1 MKFFNK
7 KEQVIDLQLTQY
19 GKQQLSKGKFKPT
32 YYAFYDDGI
41 LYDSQ
46 WANVSESQNSAQE
59 RIKEVPTL
67 ETQYNFSSIE
77 ERVKKSINYYRSTK
91 EEQEEQLESIPS
103 LSIQN
108 QSEKDYA
115 LTSRL
120 GTSKLTTTNIPAWDI
135 KLLSGEISSSTSIE
149 NNSNNCSYQIVNIP
163 QLRIKDVEYQIAFG
177 SIPPSQVDEYYD
189 DTPLFDANIYGNET
203 ITVNQV
209 GSDLII
215 EIDEKNTPFF
225 SENFGIEIFE
235 VSTEPSPNSACA
247 AETREVLV
255 PLYFQKKQTGISNNI
270 VSEQGAID
278 PIEDPYLELDPSY
291 VEYYFDV
298 FVDDEIDDSIL
309 CKLTDNKG
317 VGTFNQRSFDCKD
330 EKEENRNR
338 LRNLFKTDV
347 SAGDLEDC
355 DDN

>member
-77 ERVKKSINYYRSTK
+77 ERVKKSINFYRSTK
-91 EEQEEQLESIPS
+91 EEQEEQLEGIPS
-103 LSIQN
+103 LSIQS

-135 KLLSGEISSSTSIE
+135 KLLSGEISSSTSVE
-149 NNSNNCSYQIVNIP
+149 NNDNNCTYQIVNIP
-163 QLRIKDVEYQIAFG
+163 QLRMKNIEYEIDFG
-177 SIPPSQVDEYYD
+177 SIPPSQVEEFID
-189 DTPLFDANIYGNET
+189 DTPLFDGNIYGNET
-203 ITVNQV
+203 ISVNQI
-209 GSDLII
+209 GQDLIL

-225 SENFGIEIFE
+225 NENFDIEIFE
-235 VSTEPSPNSACA
+235 VSTEPSPNSSCA
-247 AETREVLV
+247 DQTREVLV
-255 PLYFQKKQTGISNNI
+255 PLYFQKKDTGI
-270 VSEQGAID
+270 VDGVVQGEGAKD
-278 PIEDPYLELDPSY
+278 SIEDPYLELDPSY

-298 FVDDEIDDSIL
+298 LVDDEIDDSVL
-309 CKLTDNKG
+309 CQLTDNKG
-317 VGTFNQRSFDCKD
+317 VGTFIQRPFDCKD
-330 EKEENRNR
+330 DKAEKNNR
-338 LRNLFKTDV
+338 LKNLFRTDV
-347 SAGDLEDC
+347 TAGDLEDC